1 MNAGYTKEL
10 LSAKGAAAACRH
22 VVDATVI
29 ACTYVTTLQ
38 VIGSLPAAVLL
49 QNSSQHDEVAE
60 DTEVHGP
67 PRSGHESFIQRF
79 NDFQ

>member
-10 LSAKGAAAACRH
+10 LSAKAAAACRH

-38 VIGSLPAAVLL
+38 VIGSCRRPCFF